1 MDKHVY
7 VKMFGYRDTAD
18 YYEQISL
25 DKVIKNIQVPTFAF
39 GAIDDQVCDHKV
51 VPMAEIESEGSQVFL
66 SSSAHGGHVMH
77 VIGSYR
83 PQVWY
88 AEPCMEFLNFMHKK
102 LPKANPTAK

>member
-1 MDKHVY
+1 
-7 VKMFGYRDTAD
+7 MFGYRDTLD

-39 GAIDDQVCDHKV
+39 GAMDDQVCDHNV

-77 VIGSYR
+77 ITGSYR
-83 PQVWY
+83 PQTWY
-88 AEPCMEFLNFMHKK
+88 AEPCMEFLNFMNKK
-102 LPKANPTAK
+102 LPKVNSTAK